1 MSALLSEFKN
11 YPQERALIGDM
22 LLTYGEIEFAI
33 MACMAETMGNDS
45 NTSARILF
53 RVRGESP
60 RLEVADAIIR
70 PAFKKVGLE
79 GKWSNAIGAA
89 RLCKNIGNQYAHC
102 HWQIYENQLCFMNVD
117 TMAQSSV
124 EEMPVTL
131 IPVVLDLVQYQ
142 HAYFEYALDW
152 LYHLQ
157 DTYPKKVGRKPDHD
171 FPEPKSVPAPPLY
184 RKPS

>member
-1 MSALLSEFKN
+1 MSAILSEFKD
-11 YPQERALIGDM
+11 YPQEKILIGEM
-22 LLTYGEIEFAI
+22 LLTYGEIEFAL
-33 MACMAETMGNDS
+33 MACIAETMGNDGD
-45 NTSARILF
+45 TSARILF
-53 RVRGESP
+53 RVRGEDP

-70 PAFKKVGLE
+70 PAFRKVGLE
-79 GKWSNAIGAA
+79 GKWSNANGAV
-89 RLCKNIGNQYAHC
+89 RLCKNIRNQYAHC
-102 HWQIYENQLCFMNVD
+102 HWQLHEGQLWFMNLD
-117 TMAQSSV
+117 AMTQSSG

-131 IPVVLDLVQYQ
+131 IPVELDLIQYQ

-157 DTYPKKVGRKPDHD
+157 DAYPKKAGRIPPHD